1 MDGGGVSD
9 IPNNGIDNA
18 GLETSPESS
27 RKVFFPPRTSSTL
40 TQVDLDI
47 LSAQANVKTGEQQ
60 GSSNSNTGEGDPISQ
75 VLGVSVVHL
84 DVEDCSE
91 ELLQCLLC
99 HKEPARRIQSPLLGA
114 LERKKPPTRGF
125 LLAPRWFFMA

>member
-1 MDGGGVSD
+1 MHSGGVSD
-9 IPNNGIDNA
+9 IPSNGLTNE
-18 GLETSPESS
+18 GLETTPETT
-27 RKVFFPPRTSSTL
+27 RKIFPARTSSTL

-91 ELLQCLLC
+91 ELLWCLLC
-99 HKEPARRIQSPLLGA
+99 HKEPAPRIQSPY
-114 LERKKPPTRGF
+114 
-125 LLAPRWFFMA
+125 